1 MVVSKEHAN
10 SYNKIAEI
18 PKNEH
23 LPVCLLEEISP
34 LTKRTKNCVNL
45 SDVAACYSEKL
56 LETWKDFS
64 SIRRAYM

>member
-23 LPVCLLEEISP
+23 VPVCLLEEISP

-45 SDVAACYSEKL
+45 SDVASL
-56 LETWKDFS
+56 LLGKAVGNLEGFFE
-64 SIRRAYM
+64 Y